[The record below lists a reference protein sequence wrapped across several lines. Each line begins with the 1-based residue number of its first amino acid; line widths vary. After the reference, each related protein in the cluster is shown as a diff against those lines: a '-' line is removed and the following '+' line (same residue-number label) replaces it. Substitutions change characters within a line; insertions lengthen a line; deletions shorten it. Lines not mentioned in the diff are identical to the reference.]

1 MGQKLVNAN
10 RPKSASGAA
19 SGGYNQTVTMQLI
32 RRLDSLQPREC
43 VVTIGS
49 FDGLHRGHRVLI
61 ERALAHG
68 ARLGLP
74 AMMVTFEPL
83 PREFLQATNP
93 PARLT
98 NLRERWRLLS
108 ETGLERLCVL
118 PFGPRLRSMSGQ
130 QFVELLAA
138 ARARMV
144 VVGHDFRF
152 GRGGEAS
159 ASWCAAQASQHG
171 FSVDLVD
178 EVPVDGE
185 RVSSGRVRTALAA
198 GEFASAA
205 RMLGRGYSMRG
216 RVRHG
221 NQFGRTIGFPTA
233 NLAVKRRRVAVQG
246 VFAVRVHGA
255 GGGAGVDGLPGVAS
269 LGTRPMVHGHEMLLE
284 AHLFD
289 FDGDLYGRE
298 LEVEFISRLRDELTF
313 PSMDAMVEQMHLDAA
328 AARRILG
335 A

>member
-10 RPKSASGAA
+10 RPKSDSGPE
-19 SGGYNQTVTMQLI
+19 SGGYNQVVTMQLI
-32 RRLDSLQPREC
+32 RRLDSVQPREC

-49 FDGLHRGHRVLI
+49 FDGLHRGHQVLI
-61 ERALAHG
+61 ERALAHA
-68 ARLGLP
+68 ARLKLP

-83 PREFLQATNP
+83 PREFLQAANP

-98 NLRERWRLLS
+98 NFRERWRLLS

-138 ARARMV
+138 ARARVV

-159 ASWCAAQASQHG
+159 ASWCAAQAGQHG

-221 NQFGRTIGFPTA
+221 NRFGRTIGFPTA
-233 NLAVKRRRVAVQG
+233 NLAVKRRRVPLQG
-246 VFAVRVHGA
+246 VFAVRVSGA
-255 GGGAGVDGLPGVAS
+255 DFRGLPGVAS
-269 LGTRPMVHGHEMLLE
+269 LGTRPMVGGREMLLE

-289 FDGDLYGRE
+289 FDADLYGRE
-298 LEVEFISRLRDELTF
+298 LEVEFITRLRDELSF
-313 PSMDAMVEQMHLDAA
+313 ASMDAMVEQMGLDAA

>member
-1 MGQKLVNAN
+1 
-10 RPKSASGAA
+10 
-19 SGGYNQTVTMQLI
+19 MQLI
-32 RRLDSLQPREC
+32 RRLDSVQPREC

-49 FDGLHRGHRVLI
+49 FDGLHRGHQVLI
-61 ERALAHG
+61 ERALAHA

-83 PREFLQATNP
+83 PREFLQPANP

-108 ETGLERLCVL
+108 ETGLARLCVL

-159 ASWCAAQASQHG
+159 ASWCAAQAGQHG

-216 RVRHG
+216 RVRLG

-233 NLAVKRRRVAVQG
+233 NLPVKRRRVALQG
-246 VFAVRVHGA
+246 VFAVRVSGA
-255 GGGAGVDGLPGVAS
+255 DFRALPGVAS
-269 LGTRPMVHGHEMLLE
+269 LGTRPMVNGQEMLLE

-289 FDGDLYGRE
+289 FDADLYGRE
-298 LEVEFISRLRDELTF
+298 LEVEFITRLRDELTF
-313 PSMDAMVEQMHLDAA
+313 ASMDAMVQQMRLDAA